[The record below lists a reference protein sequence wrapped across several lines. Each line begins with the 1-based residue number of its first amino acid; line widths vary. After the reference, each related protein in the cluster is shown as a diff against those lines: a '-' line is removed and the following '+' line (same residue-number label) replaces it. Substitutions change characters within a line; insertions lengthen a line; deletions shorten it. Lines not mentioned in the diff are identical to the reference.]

1 MKRTLFLSVLV
12 AGAALALA
20 AGSVLA
26 DKGGSEH
33 GAKHGVA
40 TGLQEDGDGVV
51 AQQDGEGEP
60 EMVGATRIAEVIAER
75 FGVDAAT
82 VLQQHADDNGFGKLY
97 HAYLVAEASG
107 GTMTVAEVLAAA
119 ETDGFGALFREMASE
134 LSALSTGEDGMPKN
148 LGQAVSGSKTGDGV
162 AGVAAAGGGEDDGQG
177 PPEHAPAHGLNRN

>member
-26 DKGGSEH
+26 DKGGPEH
-33 GAKHGVA
+33 GAEHGVA

-60 EMVGATRIAEVIAER
+60 EMVGATRIAEVIAEQ
-75 FGVDAAT
+75 FGVEAGT
-82 VLQQHADDNGFGKLY
+82 VLDQHADDNGFGKLY
-97 HAYLVAEASG
+97 KAYLIAEASG

-119 ETDGFGALFREMASE
+119 ETDGFGALFKEMASE
-134 LSALSTGEDGMPKN
+134 LSALSSGEDGIPKN
-148 LGQAVSGSKTGDGV
+148 LGLAKKAANGAAV
-162 AGVAAAGGGEDDGQG
+162 AAAAGGEEDGQG
-177 PPEHAPAHGLNRN
+177 PPEHAPAHGRNKD